1 MPAIWKFELRDYDP
15 SWPPRYRAE
24 ISELERLLP
33 MVLAFEHVSS
43 KSIQAMAAVPTIDIL
58 AGVRK
63 LNEVTDAVI
72 ESLIAAGWEHRSY
85 IDAMIPNRRFFHRP
99 PGPRTS
105 DDSHPSFACRG
116 TWLARMARPNS
127 LRDFLGQHPETA
139 WEYVELKR
147 SLTSRRYTNPSDYS
161 AHKAD
166 FVAGFKAGDPIA
178 NSHAWETVCSL
189 GFLVATRKVK
199 RKVRLLK
206 ETSARRD

>member
-58 AGVRK
+58 ADVRK

-72 ESLIAAGWEHRSY
+72 ESLIAAGWEHRPD

-99 PGPRTS
+99 PGPEHRTTRTHHLHVVEHGS
-105 DDSHPSFACRG
+105 PEWRDPILF
-116 TWLARMARPNS
+116 
-127 LRDFLGQHPETA
+127 RDFLGQHPETA
-139 WEYVELKR
+139 QEYAELKR
-147 SLTSRRYTNPSDYS
+147 SLASRGYTNPSDYS

-166 FVAGFKAGDPIA
+166 FVAR
-178 NSHAWETVCSL
+178 VL
-189 GFLVATRKVK
+189 RLATP
-199 RKVRLLK
+199 
-206 ETSARRD
+206 